1 MSAVPAHLLPNP
13 EPTGYIQPGAL
24 RELWF
29 HTGTACNLA
38 CPFCLEGSRPGDGRL
53 QRIALADVR
62 PLMDEAAALGV
73 QQFSLPAVNRSS
85 SRTLSISCTMRRHLS
100 HAWC

>member
-1 MSAVPAHLLPNP
+1 MNAVPAHRMPVR
-13 EPTGYIQPGAL
+13 EPTGYIQPGNL

-62 PLMDEAAALGV
+62 PLMHEAAALGV
-73 QQFSLPAVNRSS
+73 LAIGFAAVYLSNRLGTAS
-85 SRTLSISCTMRRHLS
+85 
-100 HAWC
+100 